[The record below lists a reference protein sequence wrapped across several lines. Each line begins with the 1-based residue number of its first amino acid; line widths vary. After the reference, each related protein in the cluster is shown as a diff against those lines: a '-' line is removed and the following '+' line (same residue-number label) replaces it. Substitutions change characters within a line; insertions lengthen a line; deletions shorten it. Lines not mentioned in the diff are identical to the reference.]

1 MFPLFSL
8 LFSRLRFGRVWLGSV
23 NGEHFKPSN
32 AVGINPIG
40 K

>member
-8 LFSRLRFGRVWLGSV
+8 RFSRLRFGRVWLGSMK
-23 NGEHFKPSN
+23 GEHFKPNN
-32 AVGINPIG
+32 AIGINPIG